1 MLIIIDKRIPQEAKD
16 KLSSIGEIFE
26 LETKGIVYPAI
37 SGHPDIFIFKFEN
50 KLIIAPECPVDL
62 IEKLLELKISFK
74 IGDKKLGIKHPHTT
88 PYNVSY
94 NDGVFIGDKALCDKN
109 ILKLSQG
116 HKWIQTKQ
124 AYARCNN
131 IILTNNAVISNDKS
145 ISTKIDKSLIVNP
158 KEILLEGFEYGFIG
172 GCMGIYNNSVF
183 ILGSL
188 KYHSQGEAIRSF
200 CESNSYSI
208 IELYDGNLFDG
219 GGIFFIEP

>member
-1 MLIIIDKRIPQEAKD
+1 MLIIIDKRIPKEAKE

-26 LETKGIVYPAI
+26 LETNGIVYSAI

-50 KLIIAPECPVDL
+50 NLIIAPECPKKL
-62 IEKLLELKISFK
+62 IEKLIELRINFK
-74 IGDKKLGIKHPHTT
+74 IGDKKLGIKHPETT

-94 NDGVFIGDKALCDKN
+94 NDGLFIGDRNLCDKN
-109 ILKLSQG
+109 ILKLSEG
-116 HKWIQTKQ
+116 RKWIQTKQ

-131 IILTNNAVISNDKS
+131 IILNNNSVISNDKS
-145 ISTKIDKSLIVNP
+145 ISTNIDKSLIVNP
-158 KEILLEGFEYGFIG
+158 KEILLKGFEYGFIG
-172 GCMGIYNNSVF
+172 GCMGIYNNNIY

-188 KYHSQGEAIRSF
+188 IYHSQGEAIRSF

-219 GGIFFIEP
+219 GGIFFIE